1 MSFQTADGRKFFL
14 VIHVSILVIQSD
26 SEGAEYI
33 HVSILVIQSDSE
45 GSEYIQVDVYT
56 NAFQILRFALN
67 DIMGGASNDNG
78 RVVLE

>member
-1 MSFQTADGRKFFL
+1 MGGSFFL

-26 SEGAEYI
+26 SEGSEYI

-56 NAFQILRFALN
+56 NAFQILRRYAPLN
-67 DIMGGASNDNG
+67 DKG
-78 RVVLE
+78 RGLE